1 MLTYSLWY
9 ISDKNCESLVS
20 KGIFDI
26 LSTLLEVPIVEE
38 VRTQNFERD
47 PERKIW
53 RTGESDNY
61 LYSRLWE

>member
-1 MLTYSLWY
+1 M
-9 ISDKNCESLVS
+9 S

-47 PERKIW
+47 PERKNW

-61 LYSRLWE
+61 LYSRL

>member
-1 MLTYSLWY
+1 M
-9 ISDKNCESLVS
+9 S

-61 LYSRLWE
+61 LYSRL